1 MKSSASQRLSRLATL
16 TRHLYVATGVITGL
30 LGLPDAA
37 IAGGIE
43 DLHTFVG
50 QFQSARGEFSQRA
63 TNGQKTTQSSGQ
75 FVFARP
81 GKFRWTYQKPYEQ
94 VIVADGEKLTIF
106 DHDLNQVTVRKLTD
120 ALGSTPAAILF
131 GDNAL
136 DKSFDL
142 KDGGSRDGLE
152 WLEAT
157 PKSHDTTFARIDI
170 GFRQGELASMELHDA
185 LGQTT
190 VLVFTNVQR
199 NAPVTADT
207 FRFVPP
213 PGADVLQN

>member
-1 MKSSASQRLSRLATL
+1 MKQPMKCRTRIGLIPCVLLVAALAGSPA
-16 TRHLYVATGVITGL
+16 VAV
-30 LGLPDAA
+30 
-37 IAGGIE
+37 AGGL
-43 DLHTFVG
+43 DALHTFVS
-50 QFQSARGEFSQRA
+50 QFQSARGEFTQSA
-63 TNGQKTTQSSGQ
+63 SNGSKTTESSGQ

-94 VIVADGEKLTIF
+94 VIIADGEHLTVY
-106 DHDLNQVTVRKLTD
+106 DHDLNQVTVRRLTD

-131 GDNAL
+131 GDNSL
-136 DKSFDL
+136 EKSFQL
-142 KDGGSRDGLE
+142 KDAGTRDGLD

-157 PKSHDTTFARIDI
+157 PRSHDTTFERIDI
-170 GFRQGELASMELHDA
+170 GFRQGELATMQLHDA

-190 VLVFTNVQR
+190 RLVFTNVQR
-199 NAPVTADT
+199 NAGVTADT